1 MLSDDKTRFSDKKL
15 SSHRKLY
22 GDKALSYYLVIKIF
36 LVTKVLDVCANHL
49 SERSKKVS
57 IDRNMKKRGFQTADL
72 ATYLFK
78 PLTGPPSIFIIAVR
92 EIMFCYIFIAVLVI
106 IFCYI
111 FIAVL
116 VIMFCYI
123 FIAVREII
131 FCYIFFAVPVIMFCY
146 ILLHIYS
153 SLWR

>member
-49 SERSKKVS
+49 SVGSKKVS
-57 IDRNMKKRGFQTADL
+57 IDRNMKKRSFQTADL

-78 PLTGPPSIFIIAVR
+78 PLTGAPCIFIIAVR
-92 EIMFCYIFIAVLVI
+92 EITFCYIFIAVRVI

-111 FIAVL
+111 FIAVH
-116 VIMFCYI
+116 V
-123 FIAVREII
+123 II
-131 FCYIFFAVPVIMFCY
+131 F
-146 ILLHIYS
+146 
-153 SLWR
+153 